1 MEHEIVVE
9 GFVLQV
15 EVTHCVNEPPC
26 PDSWNSDWDAQGERE
41 LEFKLLSAICYD
53 DNGVRMTSSSQ
64 WSTASLAYHY
74 RKQIE
79 LALWYEIDARK
90 RRQGRWAA

>member
-26 PDSWNSDWDAQGERE
+26 PGSRNSDWDAQGERE
-41 LEFKLLSAICYD
+41 LEFKIVSAVTYD
-53 DNGVRMTSSSQ
+53 DDGVRMSCSRE
-64 WSTASLAYHY
+64 WSFASLAHCY

-79 LALWYEIDARK
+79 LALWHEIDAIK
-90 RRQGRWAA
+90 RRQRCAA

>member
-15 EVTHCVNEPPC
+15 EVNILEDTPPN
-26 PDSWNSDWDAQGERE
+26 PNSRGSDWDAQGEQE
-41 LEFKLLSAICYD
+41 LEFKLVSGTCYD
-53 DNGVRMTSSSQ
+53 KDGVRMDVPDYQ
-64 WSTASLAYHY
+64 LPVLAHQYGP
-74 RKQIE
+74 QIT
-79 LALWYEIDARK
+79 LALWVEIDARK

>member
-26 PDSWNSDWDAQGERE
+26 PGSWNSDWDAQGERE
-41 LEFKLLSAICYD
+41 LEFKLLSGICYD
-53 DNGVRMTSSSQ
+53 EDGVRMDVPTWQ
-64 WSTASLAYHY
+64 LPYLAKQHY
-74 RKQIE
+74 TPISV
-79 LALWYEIDARK
+79 ALWHEIDAQ
-90 RRQGRWAA
+90 RRRERWAA

>member
-26 PDSWNSDWDAQGERE
+26 PGSSNSDWDAQGERE
-41 LEFKLLSAICYD
+41 LEFKIVSAICYD
-53 DNGVRMTSSSQ
+53 DDGIRMDVDQRLLPLMAHQLHCPIT
-64 WSTASLAYHY
+64 T
-74 RKQIE
+74 
-79 LALWYEIDARK
+79 ALWHEIDARK
-90 RRQGRWAA
+90 RRERWAA

>member
-26 PDSWNSDWDAQGERE
+26 PGSWNSDWDAQGERE
-41 LEFKLLSAICYD
+41 LEFKLVSGICYD
-53 DNGVRMTSSSQ
+53 EDGVRMDIERHLLPYV
-64 WSTASLAYHY
+64 A
-74 RKQIE
+74 KQHGPQITN
-79 LALWYEIDARK
+79 ALWIEIDALR
-90 RRQGRWAA
+90 RRQRWAA

>member
-26 PDSWNSDWDAQGERE
+26 PGSSNSDWDAQGERE
-41 LEFKLLSAICYD
+41 LEFKILSAVTYD
-53 DNGVRMTSSSQ
+53 DDGVRMTCSRE
-64 WSTASLAYHY
+64 WSFASLTHHY

-79 LALWYEIDARK
+79 LALWHEIDARK
-90 RRQGRWAA
+90 RRERWAA

>member
-26 PDSWNSDWDAQGERE
+26 PGSWNSDWDAQGCRE
-41 LEFKLLSAICYD
+41 LEFVVVSGITYD
-53 DNGVRMTSSSQ
+53 ADGVRMDASAYECYQASQ
-64 WSTASLAYHY
+64 LFEH
-74 RKQIE
+74 QIE
-79 LALWYEIDARK
+79 AELWRQIDSRPK
-90 RRQGRWAA
+90 RQRWAA

>member
-15 EVTHCVNEPPC
+15 EVSILADDPPC
-26 PDSWNSDWDAQGERE
+26 PGSWNSDWDAQGERE
-41 LEFKLLSAICYD
+41 LEFKLVSGIRYD
-53 DNGVRMTSSSQ
+53 EDGVRMDVPDYQ
-64 WSTASLAYHY
+64 LPVLAHQYGP
-74 RKQIE
+74 QIT
-79 LALWYEIDARK
+79 LALWVEIDARK

>member
-26 PDSWNSDWDAQGERE
+26 PGSWNSDWDAQGERE
-41 LEFKLLSAICYD
+41 LEFNLVSGICYD
-53 DNGVRMTSSSQ
+53 EDGVRMDVPDYQ
-64 WSTASLAYHY
+64 LPVLAHQYGP
-74 RKQIE
+74 QIT
-79 LALWYEIDARK
+79 LALWVEIDASK